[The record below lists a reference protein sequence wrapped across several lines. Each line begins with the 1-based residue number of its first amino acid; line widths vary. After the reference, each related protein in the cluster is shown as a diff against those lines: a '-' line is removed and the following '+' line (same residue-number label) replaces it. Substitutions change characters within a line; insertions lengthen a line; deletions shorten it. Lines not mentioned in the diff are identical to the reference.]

1 MRGDIIMQYLSNL
14 IGEYFQLA
22 VDGGYFGYLLFMLPV
37 IILSAIASSAVN
49 SNYKKYAKVMSR
61 RGITGGQ
68 IAELIL
74 QQNGIY
80 DVRVK
85 PISGNL
91 TDHYHPKEKYIG
103 LSEGV
108 YNSTSVAALGIAAHE
123 AGHAVQHNVGYAPIR
138 FRSAILP
145 IANIASYASWIIILI
160 GLLISPAI
168 AVAGLV
174 LFGFV
179 VLFQLVTLPV
189 EFDASRRAL
198 AVLNAGYLDRD
209 EMEGARKV
217 LKAAAMTYVVA
228 LLTSLWQMLRLV
240 LLVFGNRRD

>member
-1 MRGDIIMQYLSNL
+1 MQYLSNL

>member
-1 MRGDIIMQYLSNL
+1 MQ
-14 IGEYFQLA
+14 
-22 VDGGYFGYLLFMLPV
+22 
-37 IILSAIASSAVN
+37 
-49 SNYKKYAKVMSR
+49 
-61 RGITGGQ
+61 
-68 IAELIL
+68 
-74 QQNGIY
+74 
-80 DVRVK
+80 VK

-108 YNSTSVAALGIAAHE
+108 YDSTSVAALGIAAHE

-145 IANIASYASWIIILI
+145 VANIASYASWIIIFL
-160 GLLISPAI
+160 GLFISFPL
-168 AVAGLV
+168 AVAGLI
-174 LFGFV
+174 LFGSV

-189 EFDASRRAL
+189 EFNASRRAL
-198 AVLNAGYLDRD
+198 AVLEAGYLDPD
-209 EMEGARKV
+209 EMAGARKV

>member
-68 IAELIL
+68 VAELIL

>member
-1 MRGDIIMQYLSNL
+1 MNFLALEDFFY
-14 IGEYFQLA
+14 LA
-22 VDGGYFGYLLFMLPV
+22 VNGGYFGYLLFMLPV
-37 IILSAIASSAVN
+37 IILSAVASSAVH

-68 IAELIL
+68 AAELIL
-74 QQNGIY
+74 QQNGIH

-91 TDHYHPKEKYIG
+91 TDHYHPTEKYIG

-145 IANIASYASWIIILI
+145 VANVASYASWIIIFL
-160 GLLISPAI
+160 GLFISFPL

-198 AVLNAGYLDRD
+198 AVLNAGYLDSD
-209 EMEGARKV
+209 EMEGAKKV

-240 LLVFGNRRD
+240 LLVFGSRRD

>member
-1 MRGDIIMQYLSNL
+1 MQYLSNL

-68 IAELIL
+68 VAELIL

>member
-1 MRGDIIMQYLSNL
+1 MQYLSNV
-14 IGEYFQLA
+14 IGDYLQLA
-22 VDGGYFGYLLFMLPV
+22 VDGGYLGYLLFMLPV
-37 IILSAIASSAVN
+37 IILSAVASSAVN

-68 IAELIL
+68 VAELIL
-74 QQNGIY
+74 QQNGIH

-85 PISGNL
+85 PISGKL
-91 TDHYHPKEKYIG
+91 TDHYHPVEKYIG
-103 LSEGV
+103 LSEDV

-145 IANIASYASWIIILI
+145 VANIASYASWIIIFL
-160 GLLISPAI
+160 GLLINPVI
-168 AVAGLV
+168 AVAGLI

-198 AVLNAGYLDRD
+198 AVLNAGYLDSD